1 MPWNKGF
8 YIRNTIP
15 FVTDGPNETY
25 SLGAVYPET
34 RNGVTFGFETDE
46 TANTQNRNAG
56 IDRRL
61 AGTLPTSA
69 TVRFRVDLP
78 ALGYYWVGLA
88 IGDDA
93 NAEPTITVKLEDG
106 AAIIATI
113 TGATGIGQFLDANG
127 TLLSAANW
135 PGQNQMRLISMSSL
149 IFRVAF
155 GFGASSGLAHFFLSQ
170 ANPPY
175 PFGTVSNAQ
184 SFRK

>member
-1 MPWNKGF
+1 VPWNKGF
-8 YIRNTIP
+8 NIRASIP
-15 FVTDGPNETY
+15 FVTDGSDETY
-25 SLGAVYPET
+25 SLGGLYPET
-34 RNGVTFGFETDE
+34 RNGVTFGFDTDE
-46 TANTQNRNAG
+46 TANTRNRNAG

-88 IGDDA
+88 IGDDS

-106 AAIIATI
+106 VAIIATI
-113 TGATGIGQFLDANG
+113 TGATGIGEFLDANE
-127 TLLSAANW
+127 TLFSAANW
-135 PGQNQMRLISMSSL
+135 PGQNKMRLISMSGL
-149 IFRVAF
+149 ILKVAF
-155 GFGASSGLAHFFLSQ
+155 GFGASSGLAHLFLSQ

-175 PFGTVSNAQ
+175 PFSTVSNAQ